1 MATNRRRVQA
11 SPDAVF
17 AVPADG
23 WAYAQW
29 VVGAARIRAVDDGF
43 PQPGTHVHHSIGVW
57 PLLLS
62 DTTAVE
68 SWDPPRQAVLTA
80 RAWPTGAAR
89 VVVRCEPVSG
99 GTDVTIW
106 EDAVAGPQRLVPK
119 PLRTVALSLRNRE
132 SLRRLALLAEGRE
145 TD

>member
-1 MATNRRRVQA
+1 MATNRRRVEA

-17 AVPADG
+17 AVLADG

-29 VVGAARIRAVDDGF
+29 VVGSVLIRAVDEGF
-43 PQPGTHVHHSIGVW
+43 PGPGTRVHHSIGVW

-62 DTTAVE
+62 DSTEVE
-68 SWDPPRQAVLTA
+68 SWDPPRQAVLLA

-89 VVVRCEPVSG
+89 VVVRCEPVAD
-99 GTDVTIW
+99 GTEVTIW
-106 EDAVAGPQRLVPK
+106 EDAVAGPQRLVPR

-145 TD
+145 RS